1 MDVPELFLVAAA
13 VLAIDPADVFDRT
26 DLDAVGRAFQAVPAD
41 APALEQAAALLHA
54 IVRERPFGDDS
65 RAVAVVAAAQVLELD
80 GKVTTFRS
88 TDQLFALL
96 DGIADGTVDVAAVC
110 SFLSV
115 EVTGMF
121 ERFTP
126 RARNVISHAYAEAKA
141 MQHTYVGTEHL
152 LLGVLRESDGIA
164 AVVLSEMGVDIDVVR
179 LEIEHRVGRGS
190 NDAPHRAP
198 FTPRSKRA
206 LELALNEAIQLG
218 HNYIG
223 TEHQVLGLLRVTD
236 GVAAA
241 ILSDV
246 YDIEVGRLRNAV
258 VVKLAAGGW
267 KPQAAPR
274 RSKPFMRPPVTLAS
288 PVDPALIAR
297 RGRLLG
303 DIQALLD
310 ENVRLRDENA
320 HLRMLLH
327 EHGIDLG
334 GQAGDVGERPA

>member
-13 VLAIDPADVFDRT
+13 VLDIDPADVFDRT
-26 DLDAVGRAFQAVPAD
+26 DLDAVGRVLQTVPSD
-41 APALEQAAALLHA
+41 TPALDYAAALLHA
-54 IVRERPFGDDS
+54 IVRERPFGSDS
-65 RAVAVVAAAQVLELD
+65 TAVAVVAAAQILELD
-80 GKVTTFRS
+80 GKVTTFKP

-96 DGIADGTVDVAAVC
+96 DGIAAGTVDVEAVC
-110 SFLSV
+110 SFLSL
-115 EVTGMF
+115 EVTRMF

-126 RARNVISHAYAEAKA
+126 RARNVLSHAYAEAKT
-141 MQHTYVGTEHL
+141 MQHNFVGTEHL

-164 AVVLSEMGVDIDVVR
+164 AIVLHEMGVDADVVR

-190 NDAPHRAP
+190 VDAPSRSP

-223 TEHQVLGLLRVTD
+223 TEHQLLGLLRVTD
-236 GVAAA
+236 GVAAE

-246 YDIEVGRLRNAV
+246 YDVEVGRVRNAI

-267 KPQAAPR
+267 KPQATRR
-274 RSKPFMRPPVTLAS
+274 RSKPFMRPPVTWAS
-288 PVDPALIAR
+288 PVDPALVAR

-327 EHGIDLG
+327 EHGVDLG
-334 GQAGDVGERPA
+334 GDTGEVGEQPA